1 MIILTKKGIAITV
14 IVLLVVVP
22 LVYRCTTI
30 PSHLEIAVKLSLDRW
45 ADQSDGTIESFS
57 LKMSGPQ
64 AKVFEN
70 VSLKS
75 PTRDGNVTTFW
86 TLEIVMN
93 DSGRVPITW
102 SYEIIPSEKAAGTYA
117 GTVIHSI
124 EASGQFMLWIMLYG
138 EMNGAR
144 KVADSESE
152 LVSIY

>member
-1 MIILTKKGIAITV
+1 MV
-14 IVLLVVVP
+14 IVLLVAVP
-22 LVYRCTTI
+22 LVYRYTTI
-30 PSHLEIAVKLSLDRW
+30 PSHLEIAVKLFLDRR
-45 ADQSDGTIESFS
+45 ADWSVGNIESFS
-57 LKMSGPQ
+57 LKMSGFQ
-64 AKVFEN
+64 AKVFDN
-70 VSLKS
+70 VSLKR
-75 PTRDGNVTTFW
+75 PIGEGNATTFW

-93 DSGRVPITW
+93 DSARVPITW